1 VAHQQVATQIP
12 FAGKASQRA
21 ASHQDGAQAGQGAFP
36 HLGEAV
42 IQILTGH
49 KVEDGI
55 AQEFEAFIVLE
66 GKLGMFVEIGTVDQ
80 GALQQALV
88 SKDDA

>member
-1 VAHQQVATQIP
+1 
-12 FAGKASQRA
+12 
-21 ASHQDGAQAGQGAFP
+21 
-36 HLGEAV
+36 V

-55 AQEFEAFIVLE
+55 AQEFEALIVLE
-66 GKLGMFVEIGTVDQ
+66 GKVGMFVKIGAVDQ